1 VAAEK
6 AASSRGRYDLV
17 GGVDAAAAAYRR
29 TVLEAEKGDD
39 RRGERGEDGET
50 GEDGEG
56 R

>member
-1 VAAEK
+1 MAAAK
-6 AASSRGRYDLV
+6 AASSRGWYDLV
-17 GGVDAAAAAYRR
+17 GVDAAAAAYRS

-39 RRGERGEDGET
+39 RSGDRGEDGET